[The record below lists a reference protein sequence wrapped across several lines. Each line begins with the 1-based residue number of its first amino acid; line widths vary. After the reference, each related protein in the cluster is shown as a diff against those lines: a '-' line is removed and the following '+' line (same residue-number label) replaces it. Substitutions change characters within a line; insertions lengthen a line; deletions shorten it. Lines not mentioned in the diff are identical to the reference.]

1 MHNEDSRGHAI
12 TTESEAAAKHIVT
25 AFDSY
30 GKRRTDTMP
39 QLASALEADPN
50 CALAH
55 AAFGLLLQ
63 GAKHQDFQPKITDAL
78 HKAQQGYATA
88 SLREQRYIDALSFA
102 TQGQLN
108 KVVTCYEAILDD
120 HPTDLFALSLCQSE
134 LFWLG
139 DMPKAET
146 ISAKT
151 ESHWHQA
158 IPGYGEFLAVRAFD
172 LEEAGKFAAAEA
184 AGREAVDIDASNIW
198 ATHAVTHVMHMQA
211 RFDEGIEWISGLQ
224 NQWDDLNQIKL
235 HVWWH
240 KALFHL
246 ERGETDAVLEAYDNW
261 IRNRSLKLVESMPDL
276 YIDLQNGASLLWR
289 LEHNGIDVK
298 HRWQEM
304 ATLVKNRVQD
314 MGSPFTS
321 AHYAIILAAVGDFE
335 HCDRLIDNMQDFIK
349 TSDQTLTHNFSKIA
363 LPAAQAAIAHR
374 KGDYQLAVDKLM
386 PVRHSME
393 LMGGSHAQQD
403 LFFQILVDAAYQ
415 LQRTDLISTL
425 MHEIEMIGFI
435 EPTQRSAYKVAASL

>member
-1 MHNEDSRGHAI
+1 MHNADSRGHSI
-12 TTESEAAAKHIVT
+12 TTESADAASHIAA

-39 QLASALEADPN
+39 LLASALKTDPN

-63 GAKHQDFQPKITDAL
+63 GAKHQDFQPKIADAL
-78 HKAQQGYATA
+78 ALAQKNYANV

-102 TQGQLN
+102 IHGKLD
-108 KVVTCYEAILDD
+108 KVVACYEAILDE

-151 ESHWHQA
+151 AKHWHQA

-172 LEEAGKFAAAEA
+172 LEEAGKFTEAEA
-184 AGREAVDIDASNIW
+184 AGREAVEIDASNIW
-198 ATHAVTHVMHMQA
+198 ATHAVTHVLHMQA
-211 RFDEGIEWISGLQ
+211 RFDEGIQWIDGLQ
-224 NQWDDLNQIKL
+224 DQWADLNQIKL

-240 KALFHL
+240 KGLFHL

-261 IRNRSLKLVESMPDL
+261 VRNRSLELVESMPDL
-276 YIDLQNGASLLWR
+276 YIDLQNAASLLWR
-289 LEHNGIDVK
+289 LEHQGIDVK

-304 ATLVKNRVQD
+304 AMLVKTRVQD

-321 AHYAIILAAVGDFE
+321 AHYAIILAAVGDFKHCEILVE
-335 HCDRLIDNMQDFIK
+335 HMQDFIQ
-349 TSDQTLTHNFSKIA
+349 TNNHTLTHNFSKIA
-363 LPAAQAAIAHR
+363 LPAAEAAIAHR
-374 KGDYQLAVDKLM
+374 KGDFQLAVDKLM

-415 LQRTDLISTL
+415 LERTDLIKSL

-435 EPTQRSAYKVAASL
+435 EPTQRSAYKAAASL